1 MAQGGLRAHR
11 RRCRQSPWPLWSR
24 TPVRRARALALDRR
38 GQSTVEYLLVTLAFL
53 VPTLVLA
60 VVWRK
65 ASGGGLMHKVLE
77 SVSHGLAPGGLL
89 AALQDVLLY

>member
-1 MAQGGLRAHR
+1 M
-11 RRCRQSPWPLWSR
+11 
-24 TPVRRARALALDRR
+24 
-38 GQSTVEYLLVTLAFL
+38 EYLLVTLAFL